1 MSVRVVPAGLGHRNR
16 DERQRRDRVGDGLL
30 EEITEDLAAG
40 GREGG
45 GVDERLDVRVAAGGL
60 RDDGTAVGVTDQ
72 DLGALDAVKETAD
85 GRGVELQSQ
94 QRVGRGADGVA
105 VAVQLVDHSVPA
117 RRVGE
122 GAVHE
127 HDRRLR
133 GCGVAAGS

>member
-1 MSVRVVPAGLGHRNR
+1 
-16 DERQRRDRVGDGLL
+16 VGDGLL
-30 EEITEDLAAG
+30 EQITEDLAAG

-45 GVDERLDVRVAAGGL
+45 GVHERLDVRVAAGGL